1 MELASTSVF
10 DHPLINPGLLASDFD
25 TQVMIEGVKAAKRF
39 VSASPWQGY
48 IAAPFIDS
56 INTTTD
62 AGIEAYARQF
72 STTIRHPIGTAAM
85 SKDSDKGGVVGPQLN
100 VKNVVGL
107 RVVDA
112 SVFVSTNTS
121 QNSVLPGLTVVH
133 DALALRNRRSP
144 TGRGLRCC
152 RTYGGHN

>member
-1 MELASTSVF
+1 VELASTSVF

-112 SVFVSTNTS
+112 SVFPFAT
-121 QNSVLPGLTVVH
+121 
-133 DALALRNRRSP
+133 
-144 TGRGLRCC
+144 
-152 RTYGGHN
+152 GGHPQAVVYAIAERMADIIKATYDLQT